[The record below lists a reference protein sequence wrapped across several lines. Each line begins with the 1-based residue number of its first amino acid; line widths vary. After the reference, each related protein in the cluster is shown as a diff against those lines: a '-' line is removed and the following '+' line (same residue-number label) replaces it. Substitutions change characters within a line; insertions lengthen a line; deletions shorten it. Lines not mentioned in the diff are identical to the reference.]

1 MSSYGFASLVATCQ
15 YWMFAQNAHFMHNY
29 DLCLYHWYVFL
40 DLQNVSFLQ
49 KLQIQQLFCWN
60 GYLGAGQRFFF
71 LPLCFLSKS
80 GIYHSEIFR
89 CYAAQC
95 ERFTSVKGQVDFL
108 LFFITYKSCI
118 QETLT
123 LSTCTDC
130 STVTMKHHIFFSH
143 FFVQFYAIFY
153 TLLHLLAYIFFLS
166 LFVMGNTSWVP
177 CYMSVVMCDMS
188 CVTVTC
194 HLPPVTNANSHSH
207 GPSPANSI
215 IRYILTLR
223 ISSAGYW

>member
-1 MSSYGFASLVATCQ
+1 MSLSLICLFRLTKCVILTKIANTTIILLK
-15 YWMFAQNAHFMHNY
+15 WILGSRSETFFSPFMFSLKKWHI
-29 DLCLYHWYVFL
+29 
-40 DLQNVSFLQ
+40 SFRN
-49 KLQIQQLFCWN
+49 IQMLRCSMWKIHISEGAN
-60 GYLGAGQRFFF
+60 G
-71 LPLCFLSKS
+71 
-80 GIYHSEIFR
+80 
-89 CYAAQC
+89 
-95 ERFTSVKGQVDFL
+95 L
-108 LFFITYKSCI
+108 LTFFITYKSCI

-130 STVTMKHHIFFSH
+130 STVTMKLHIFFSH
-143 FFVQFYAIFY
+143 FFVQFYAIFN

-166 LFVMGNTSWVP
+166 LFVMRHTSWVP
-177 CYMSVVMCDMS
+177 CYISVVMCHMS